1 MRQAHCIEKRRDVG
15 LLRRDLA
22 GRPLLAMDARYALWR
37 RRRTDLAR
45 RPSLALDARPN
56 AGGARGVD
64 LAGRPLLALDAEFMR
79 KRACCPKQGKPAL

>member
-22 GRPLLAMDARYALWR
+22 GRPLLAMDAR
-37 RRRTDLAR
+37 
-45 RPSLALDARPN
+45 PN

-64 LAGRPLLALDAEFMR
+64 LARRPLLALDAEFMR
-79 KRACCPKQGKPAL
+79 KRACCPKQGKPVL